1 MNVQQIRRGE
11 IYYANLAPTIGSEQG
26 GIRPVLVIQNN
37 MGNLHSPTII
47 AAVITGR
54 LKCRYLPTHILPD
67 SACGLPKN
75 SMVMLE
81 QLRTLD
87 KRRFLKYVGHL
98 DMDKMDEMDEIDA
111 ALWIS
116 IGLAKC
122 KPVT

>member
-98 DMDKMDEMDEIDA
+98 DMDKMDEIDA

>member
-98 DMDKMDEMDEIDA
+98 DMDKMDEIDEIDA
-111 ALWIS
+111 ALCIS
-116 IGLAKC
+116 IGLVKY